1 MQKMVFP
8 ISPHLKM
15 QWMVRLV
22 MLLALFVFCIAFVA
36 PGNKAAVKDDGWVF
50 HQTVINVDFY
60 HMLANCDGK
69 KVVLLKFNNRNN
81 HKVKVSWKEVFSTQ
95 FNKDVEGFA
104 GKKIL
109 TVAPGETF
117 ASGCGDTKN
126 KDLLILPAQV
136 VPTYIAEIAAF
147 EFKEL
152 KVSSAL

>member
-8 ISPHLKM
+8 IGPHLNM

-22 MLLALFVFCIAFVA
+22 MLLALCAFCIAFVA
-36 PGNKAAVKDDGWVF
+36 PGKDGVKDDGWVF
-50 HQTVINVDFY
+50 HQTVNNVDFY

-81 HKVKVSWKEVFSTQ
+81 HKVKVSWKEAFDTQ
-95 FNKDVEGFA
+95 FKKGEEGFA

-117 ASGCGDTKN
+117 ASGCGDSRY
-126 KDLLILPAQV
+126 KDLLIMPAQV
-136 VPTYIAEIAAF
+136 SPTYIAEISAF